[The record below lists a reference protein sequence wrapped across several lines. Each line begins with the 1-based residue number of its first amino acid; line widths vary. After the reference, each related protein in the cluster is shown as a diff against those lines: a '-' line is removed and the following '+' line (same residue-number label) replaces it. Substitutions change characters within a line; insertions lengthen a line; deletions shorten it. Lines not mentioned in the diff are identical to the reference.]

1 MALVVRNWHYMDIS
15 SKHIR
20 SLMNLFSKKAHVV
33 IGSSYN
39 HIYSYTMATHDYFV
53 EVTAQRKYSS

>member
-1 MALVVRNWHYMDIS
+1 MDIS
-15 SKHIR
+15 SKRIP
-20 SLMNLFSKKAHVV
+20 SLMNLFSNKAYVV

-53 EVTAQRKYSS
+53 EVAAQHK